1 MDKLTVHIKE
11 ASEKFLSSLE
21 NDVFIKIITHLDTD
35 GISSAAIF
43 SKMLYRLD
51 QKFSLTIVKQLE
63 KDVID
68 NIINEVNAN
77 SAKSFVV
84 FLDLG
89 SGSLSQIKNINSN
102 VLIIDHHY
110 LEENYE
116 ELGEN
121 IIFINQRIYSEE
133 QISASGLT
141 YLFAKAVDDRNK
153 DLSDLSILGL
163 VGDLLDKEIN
173 KIKYNIL
180 KDATNSNTIIKK
192 GLPLFASNRPIHKSL
207 ELSSTVY
214 IPGVTGSSE
223 GALDLLK
230 EAGIDIK
237 YNNKFKTILDLTKEE
252 LSRLITAIILR
263 RADKKDSEDIIS
275 NIFLIKFFGKQE
287 DARELSSLI
296 NACGRLGYGAIAV
309 AFCLGDKKAMV
320 KAEEI
325 YNSYRYKIVKSLN
338 WVNNNEK
345 FEGDGYVII
354 NAKEEIPDTI
364 IGTITSI
371 IASSFVYPTGTIIV
385 GLAYREDGK
394 IKVSS
399 RVSGNVKKINLKEFL
414 SEIAIMVD
422 AEVGGHDNAAG
433 CLVNPDKEGLFL
445 ELLEKELKLY
455 GMTIKI

>member
-275 NIFLIKFFGKQE
+275 NIFLIKFFGN
-287 DARELSSLI
+287 SS
-296 NACGRLGYGAIAV
+296 
-309 AFCLGDKKAMV
+309 
-320 KAEEI
+320 
-325 YNSYRYKIVKSLN
+325 S
-338 WVNNNEK
+338 
-345 FEGDGYVII
+345 
-354 NAKEEIPDTI
+354 
-364 IGTITSI
+364 
-371 IASSFVYPTGTIIV
+371 
-385 GLAYREDGK
+385 
-394 IKVSS
+394 
-399 RVSGNVKKINLKEFL
+399 
-414 SEIAIMVD
+414 
-422 AEVGGHDNAAG
+422 
-433 CLVNPDKEGLFL
+433 
-445 ELLEKELKLY
+445 
-455 GMTIKI
+455 